1 MPAKGKLMTTVLNPP
16 QTDAEKRFVL
26 HDVSW
31 ETYEQLLK
39 NYEDQSVP
47 RFTYD
52 HGDLEIM
59 SPSQPHEQISR
70 ILSLLIN
77 VICDERAMDVID
89 LGHMTQRRADLLRG
103 LEPDGCFYIQNAAVV
118 RGVELDFTVH
128 PPLDLVI
135 EVDFSSS
142 SIPKIPI
149 YAALGV
155 PEIWH
160 YYNDQITFLWLSE
173 GNYVSVPESPT
184 LPGVLPQDV
193 LRLVTECQTLTRP
206 QWLQAVREWLRSV
219 PRR

>member
-1 MPAKGKLMTTVLNPP
+1 MTTVLPP
-16 QTDAEKRFVL
+16 QLDAEKRFVL
-26 HDVSW
+26 HNVSW

-52 HGDLEIM
+52 HGELEIM
-59 SPSQPHEQISR
+59 SPSQPHEQTSW
-70 ILSLLIN
+70 ILGLLVS
-77 VICDERAMDVID
+77 VICEEYELDVIG
-89 LGHMTQRRADLLRG
+89 LGHMTQRRFDLLRG
-103 LEPDGCFYIQNAAVV
+103 LEPDGCFYIQNAETVRAV
-118 RGVELDFTVH
+118 GALDLKVH
-128 PPLDLVI
+128 PPPDLVI

-160 YYNDQITFLWLSE
+160 FRDDQLVFLWFTE
-173 GNYVSVPESPT
+173 GNYVAVQESVALPNISPE
-184 LPGVLPQDV
+184 DV
-193 LRLVTECQTLTRP
+193 LRFAIDSQSMKRP
-206 QWLQAVREWLRSV
+206 QWLRAVRKWLRSL